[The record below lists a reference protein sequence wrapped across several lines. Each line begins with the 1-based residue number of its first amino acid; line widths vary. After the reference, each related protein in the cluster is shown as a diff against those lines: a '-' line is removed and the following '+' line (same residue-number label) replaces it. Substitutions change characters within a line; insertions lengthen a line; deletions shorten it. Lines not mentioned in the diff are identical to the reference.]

1 MKPVTHIN
9 MPAIFDKSLNYVINI
24 LILYIIILLV
34 FSLGKTLF
42 TLSFLFTGDRI
53 DLNLSSA
60 ITDILSFLVMIEL
73 FKGFIDYFKAK
84 RIRLHSMIDPAIIF
98 IVRELIV
105 QLYTHENLTTSSLT
119 GFAILIL
126 CLGIVRS
133 LALIFSPKNDPS
145 HIEK

>member
-1 MKPVTHIN
+1 
-9 MPAIFDKSLNYVINI
+9 MPAIFDKSLNYVINV

-34 FSLGKTLF
+34 LSLGKTLF
-42 TLSFLFTGDRI
+42 TLTFLFKDNQI
-53 DLNLSSA
+53 NLNLSRA

-105 QLYTHENLTTSSLT
+105 QLYAHEKLTTSSLT

-133 LALIFSPKNDPS
+133 LALIFSPKNDPAYT
-145 HIEK
+145 EK